1 MYSEQNSASGD
12 RGRKSFAIA
21 LAIVVSLAAVL
32 TILIR
37 QTIEVDQFTTGTPA
51 PKIQVAGWL
60 NGPGPTAE
68 ELHGKVIVVDAWAF
82 WCGPCRREAPE
93 LVKLYEKYK
102 DRVVFIGLTGEGIEA
117 DEANREFLKQTKIT
131 WPNGYGAVQTL
142 SELKAEFIPQRW
154 VIDRNYKL
162 VWNENSPESIE
173 AAIDAA
179 LAQKP

>member
-12 RGRKSFAIA
+12 RGGKSFAIA

-32 TILIR
+32 TILIC
-37 QTIEVDQFTTGTPA
+37 QTVEVDQFSTGTPA
-51 PKIQVAGWL
+51 PKIQAAGWL
-60 NGPGPTAE
+60 NGPGPTPE

-102 DRVVFIGLTGEGIEA
+102 DRVVFIGLTSEGIEA
-117 DEANREFLKQTKIT
+117 DVLNREFLKQTKIT

-142 SELKAEFIPQRW
+142 TELKAEFIPQRW
-154 VIDRNYKL
+154 VIDRKYNL

-173 AAIDAA
+173 AAIDSA
-179 LAQKP
+179 LAAKP

>member
-12 RGRKSFAIA
+12 RGGKSFAIA

-37 QTIEVDQFTTGTPA
+37 QTIEVDQFSTGTPA

-82 WCGPCRREAPE
+82 WCGPCRRQAPE

-102 DRVVFIGLTGEGIEA
+102 DRVVFIGLTSEGIEA
-117 DEANREFLKQTKIT
+117 DERNREFLKQTKIT

-142 SELKAEFIPQRW
+142 TELKAEFIPQRW
-154 VIDRNYKL
+154 VIDRKYNL

-173 AAIDAA
+173 AAIDSA